1 MPGTN
6 VELLDDSGM
15 LRSRSSVPSPR
26 AYRPGDEQALVAV
39 WANSHARY
47 GGFVPRS
54 VSHWRWNILDRPGVH
69 PEDIQI
75 VQRPHGTIVGYGVLG
90 PDGRV
95 LEFVVATEQSPR
107 LREAIAS
114 SLARALEN
122 RARASGLKTLRFV
135 FPQTDK
141 AVRRALRRLGYRM
154 EPSGSLQLVI
164 VDVAGMVRAMLH
176 HREPELPAGWG
187 PTFLLF
193 LEPGKY
199 RFCPHRRLHV
209 SIGPPAVVTANPDI
223 DIADCTILT
232 DLSILTEIV
241 FGRKSVNDVV
251 EDGSVIVTPST
262 RMADAAT
269 FLRQIVVRST
279 WYTPIA
285 DGR

>member
-90 PDGRV
+90 PGGHV
-95 LEFVVATEQSPR
+95 LEFVIAIEQSPR
-107 LREAIAS
+107 TREAVAS
-114 SLARALEN
+114 SLGRALEN
-122 RARASGLKTLRFV
+122 RARARGFQMLRFGL
-135 FPQTDK
+135 PNTDK
-141 AVRRALRRLGYRM
+141 AVCRALRRLGYRM

-199 RFCPHRRLHV
+199 RFCPQRRLHV

>member
-75 VQRPHGTIVGYGVLG
+75 VQRPQGTILGYGVLG
-90 PDGRV
+90 PGGEV

-114 SLARALEN
+114 SLACALEN
-122 RARASGLKTLRFV
+122 RARAGGLQALRFV
-135 FPQTDK
+135 LPETDK

-176 HREPELPAGWG
+176 HRESELPAGWG

-279 WYTPIA
+279 WYTPVA